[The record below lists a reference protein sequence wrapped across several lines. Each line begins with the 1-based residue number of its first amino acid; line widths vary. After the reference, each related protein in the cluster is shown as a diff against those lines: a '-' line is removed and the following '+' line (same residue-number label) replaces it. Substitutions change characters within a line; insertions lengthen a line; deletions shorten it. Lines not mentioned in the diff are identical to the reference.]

1 MKNAIKNKAE
11 NWPPISVRPPKPT
24 LVSLVYHL
32 WFGGENALKID
43 AKTLRKTTPK
53 TCSKMSSKDAS
64 KAVPKGGQK
73 ATQKLSQ
80 KVDKKLLRAAC
91 NQLARELEVPRLF
104 GTLGAKRAKKFSI
117 RGLNLGPFAHEAS
130 ALPLSHS
137 VGLGGSSIFGAAS
150 KTRFK

>member
-11 NWPPISVRPPKPT
+11 NWPPISVRLPNPT

-32 WFGGENALKID
+32 WFGGENAFKID

-91 NQLARELEVPRLF
+91 NQLARELKVPRLF
-104 GTLGAKRAKKFSI
+104 DTLGAKKGKKFPI
-117 RGLNLGPFAHEAS
+117 RGLNPGPFACEAS
-130 ALPLSHS
+130 ALPLSHA
-137 VGLGGSSIFGAAS
+137 VYLGGGSILGAVDG
-150 KTRFK
+150 TCFK